1 MPQQQAAPNYQE
13 SMRSILKA
21 QVEMAPEVYAKELE
35 FQPKYQA
42 LQDQIAKQAATSQI
56 AMYRDLQPSYS
67 ALEED
72 YMKSQQAAQLR
83 RASTFTGSAAGPHL
97 WHLQTRLPAL
107 LLHHHRVPGCS
118 QLVRVRKRSWPA
130 VSQMVSLTRFPP
142 SSTTLALKSTPAGN
156 RAGKERKKTG

>member
-1 MPQQQAAPNYQE
+1 MRAGAGKGRGVSE
-13 SMRSILKA
+13 SGGSRRDVTLGSST
-21 QVEMAPEVYAKELE
+21 KEL
-35 FQPKYQA
+35 A
-42 LQDQIAKQAATSQI
+42 
-56 AMYRDLQPSYS
+56 
-67 ALEED
+67 
-72 YMKSQQAAQLR
+72 QQAAQLR